1 MKQSRILLLLITA
14 AVLLTGFKENNL
26 ENKINA
32 APRVSIANVSVVE
45 GNQGQRTVEVM
56 VIISE
61 VTNPVT
67 ITYTTRNGTASAG
80 SDYEAAK
87 GSLDFADGQMM
98 KKIAVLVKGDVDC
111 EQDETFDIVLSD
123 ALGITSGNSIGTVTI
138 LNDDCLRGS
147 KSAGGNNNKSNSVGN
162 NNNNSVGNNNNNSN
176 SAAGN
181 SNSTSIGS
189 NINANLSVYE
199 VRLTFTGYT
208 TFYGTAADCGI
219 RPNGKVTLSGL
230 LSGAEDTSSDDDI
243 MYTGALQLDIDMDI
257 CSAKRL
263 PNGEDR
269 LCGITVLGC
278 GPVKTEL
285 EVQFDQR
292 GGYVKIEDESHEF
305 IKMAVGNCDKSQ
317 IMEEQDMIPNKT
329 IASIFNGTPLP
340 MLTNRT
346 LTVGRYVET
355 GTSGEMVVEVLRKI
369 R

>member
-1 MKQSRILLLLITA
+1 MKQSRILPLLITA
-14 AVLLTGFKENNL
+14 VVLLAGFKENNFD
-26 ENKINA
+26 NKTNA
-32 APRVSIANVSVVE
+32 APRVEYCQRQCCRRQPGTKNGGSHGYHLRSYKSGDHNLYYKKWHCISRFRLC
-45 GNQGQRTVEVM
+45 GGKGLLRFCRGQ
-56 VIISE
+56 
-61 VTNPVT
+61 
-67 ITYTTRNGTASAG
+67 A
-80 SDYEAAK
+80 
-87 GSLDFADGQMM
+87 M
-98 KKIAVLVKGDVDC
+98 KKIAVLINGDVDC

-123 ALGITSGNSIGTVTI
+123 ASGITSGNSIGTVTI

-181 SNSTSIGS
+181 SNSSSIGS

-257 CSAKRL
+257 CSAERL

-305 IKMAVGNCDKSQ
+305 IKIAVGNCDKSQ

>member
-162 NNNNSVGNNNNNSN
+162 NNNNSN

-257 CSAKRL
+257 C
-263 PNGEDR
+263 
-269 LCGITVLGC
+269 
-278 GPVKTEL
+278 
-285 EVQFDQR
+285 
-292 GGYVKIEDESHEF
+292 
-305 IKMAVGNCDKSQ
+305 
-317 IMEEQDMIPNKT
+317 
-329 IASIFNGTPLP
+329 
-340 MLTNRT
+340 
-346 LTVGRYVET
+346 
-355 GTSGEMVVEVLRKI
+355 
-369 R
+369 